1 MDSWN
6 FKINVVLRGD
16 NTECLGVKE
25 ETYWSFVE
33 IDKYIYPILHYQINL
48 GNKIFDNLLDYGN
61 KYIKKVSVKEDIA
74 QNSLLVF
81 NYSIDEKIKLRK

>member
-1 MDSWN
+1 MDSWK

-25 ETYWSFVE
+25 EPYWGFVE
-33 IDKYIYPILHYQINL
+33 IDKYIYPILHYQINVC
-48 GNKIFDNLLDYGN
+48 NKIFDNLLDYGN

-74 QNSLLVF
+74 RNSLLVI